1 ISGLKRKA
9 VFAALGLHP
18 GETVSTERLTHIVWG
33 TTPPATALNAL
44 QTHVSYLRR
53 VLGDA
58 MPIVARSPGY
68 ALDISPD
75 AVDVSV
81 AEQLIRHGETDVH
94 PDQTAEQLRTALGMW
109 RGRALVDVAELPW
122 FDNQS
127 ERLENVRLGAV
138 QALIE
143 LRLKR
148 GEHLDV

>member
-1 ISGLKRKA
+1 MDPPGRRPLRGAAMKGTDELPLMTWDFLQVRLLGPVAVVADGITRTISGLKRKA

-75 AVDVSV
+75 A
-81 AEQLIRHGETDVH
+81 
-94 PDQTAEQLRTALGMW
+94 
-109 RGRALVDVAELPW
+109 
-122 FDNQS
+122 
-127 ERLENVRLGAV
+127 
-138 QALIE
+138 
-143 LRLKR
+143 
-148 GEHLDV
+148 